1 MVQRL
6 NAINSTSANQTE
18 SSADDDFI
26 DGKDL
31 SSAVR
36 VFNGIMI
43 TLMFTI
49 GLCANLLV
57 LYLLRRGGILLKN
70 TSVILANILIT
81 DLFCV
86 LIVLPHDFTYF
97 VLDLTLSQSNSVL
110 KIFFAFKNVLI
121 FLNCDFTIA
130 LTIERTKTTTYLG
143 KRRGDRLSQSL
154 KFCLAAI
161 WFLGFG
167 EGVITYQTVNES
179 NILPCKFSIQA
190 GRSSA
195 RSLSAGSIITMVIV
209 LAASLVTLVSVYHIR
224 SFLLRLNADSKQ
236 SFRGFPRRKRLHKRI
251 TVAWFASLA
260 TLIVSY
266 VPAITAILIWYSLG
280 KQNRNGKSVVQMLCS
295 VSHTINPV
303 MAIAISC
310 RMQRVFVRVLRGV
323 EPFKTIL
330 KKFPSLYSSRTSL
343 SGENILLRNG
353 TSSRKFSLRLPNM
366 PLEKKFQNDQC
377 NLKEE
382 KANDDIVFCGE
393 IVIHA
398 VFENR
403 GSGNESGDDHSTEVE
418 KKLLTRKRSSSLGC
432 RLTVP
437 QENTNF
443 DGKLNFFNR
452 SDSKIYKPLEPC
464 DYTSIQYIA

>member
-1 MVQRL
+1 MNATKM
-6 NAINSTSANQTE
+6 NAINSTSANQPE

-31 SSAVR
+31 SSVVR

-49 GLCANLLV
+49 GLSANLLV
-57 LYLLRRGGILLKN
+57 LYVLRRRGILLKN

-86 LIVLPHDFTYF
+86 LVVLPHDFTCF
-97 VLDLTLSQSNSVL
+97 VLDLTLTQSNIVL
-110 KIFFAFKNVLI
+110 KIFFAFKNILI
-121 FLNCDFTIA
+121 FLNCGFTIA

-154 KFCLAAI
+154 KFCLATI
-161 WFLGFG
+161 WFLGLG

-179 NILPCKFSIQA
+179 NTLPCKFSSPSA
-190 GRSSA
+190 RSSA
-195 RSLSAGSIITMVIV
+195 RSLSAGSIIIMVIV
-209 LAASLVTLVSVYHIR
+209 LAASVVTLVSVYHIR

-236 SFRGFPRRKRLHKRI
+236 PFRGFPRRKRLHKRI

-260 TLIVSY
+260 TIVVSY

-280 KQNRNGKSVVQMLCS
+280 KQNRNGNSVVQMLCS

-310 RMQRVFVRVLRGV
+310 RMRRSFVRVLRGV
-323 EPFKTIL
+323 EPFKSIL
-330 KKFPSLYSSRTSL
+330 MKFPSLYSSRTSL
-343 SGENILLRNG
+343 SGENVFLRNG
-353 TSSRKFSLRLPNM
+353 TASRGSSLRLPNM
-366 PLEKKFQNDQC
+366 LLENKFENDQC
-377 NLKEE
+377 KLEE
-382 KANDDIVFCGE
+382 EIANDDIVFCRE

-398 VFENR
+398 VCENR
-403 GSGNESGDDHSTEVE
+403 GNGSSDEHSTEVE

-437 QENTNF
+437 QENANF
-443 DGKLNFFNR
+443 HGKLDFFNR

-464 DYTSIQYIA
+464 DG